1 MANAQALPEWKER
14 VRSVSRCRWCAAN
27 ATFLLAVHVCSVCK
41 GEAGEI
47 EGLVP
52 IILRARLIVPEPALS
67 VVIRVHQRTGR
78 LSVPA
83 SQSHAEK

>member
-1 MANAQALPEWKER
+1 M
-14 VRSVSRCRWCAAN
+14 RSVSRCRWCAAT

-67 VVIRVHQRTGR
+67 VVIPVHNCVARVITSTEVEGMPPGGFVRYSR
-78 LSVPA
+78 SVYL
-83 SQSHAEK
+83 